1 MTIRAQVRTGLLWT
15 AGARLLSQV
24 FTWAI
29 TIIVIRLL
37 NPGDYGLLAMATV
50 FTAFLLLMAE
60 LGLGPAIV
68 QAPDIEEVG
77 LQRVFGAVL
86 LMNGILLLLL
96 YFAAPFIAAFFDES
110 RLTPIVRVL
119 ALQFV
124 PIAFSVIPNALLQRK
139 LDFRRQSLIAFLSAV
154 VSSVLTLVLAFAGLG
169 VWALVWGSVAAS
181 FCTAIALN
189 IVSPFKRWPR
199 VSLRGTRSLMV
210 FGGNVTASRL
220 LWFFYSQADVL
231 IAGRI
236 LGKELLGYYSLS
248 MHLASMPVQK
258 ISSIINEVAFPAFSR
273 VQGNRDVVVSNVL
286 KAFRVLCF
294 VGFPFFFGISSI
306 APEVVVLLL
315 GPQWT
320 SAIFPLQVLAL
331 IMPLRLISNF
341 LPSASDAIGRP
352 DVSVKNLAWACLI
365 MPIAFFIGSYWG
377 LVGMTLAWAFAFPIV
392 FLSNVTRA
400 LGALGLPVSAF
411 LRVAAVPAVS
421 SVCMY
426 AMVAAAR
433 TLTLQT
439 YSVGKLVALIAVG
452 VSTYA
457 ALVYAF
463 NRQGAREVAGM
474 LRA

>member
-60 LGLGPAIV
+60 LGLGPAVV
-68 QAPDIEEVG
+68 QAPDIDDAG

-86 LMNGILLLLL
+86 LMNGILLVLL
-96 YFAAPFIAAFFDES
+96 YFAAPFIAAFFDEP

-119 ALQFV
+119 SLQFV
-124 PIAFSVIPNALLQRK
+124 PIALSVIPNALLQRK
-139 LDFRRQSLIAFLSAV
+139 LDFRRQSLIAFFSAV
-154 VSSVLTLVLAFAGLG
+154 VSSVLTLVLAFAGLE
-169 VWALVWGSVAAS
+169 VWALVWGSVTAS

-189 IVSPFKRWPR
+189 IVSPFKLWPR
-199 VSLRGTRSLMV
+199 VSLRGTRNLMV

-231 IAGRI
+231 IAGRF

-273 VQGNRDVVVSNVL
+273 VQDNRDVVVSNVL

-315 GPQWT
+315 GPQWMP
-320 SAIFPLQVLAL
+320 AIFPLQVLAL

-365 MPIAFFIGSYWG
+365 MPTAFFIGSYWG
-377 LVGMTLAWAFAFPIV
+377 LVGMSLAWAFAFPIV

-400 LGALGLPVSAF
+400 LGALDLPVSAF

-426 AMVAAAR
+426 AMVAATR
-433 TLTLQT
+433 TLTLQA

-463 NRQGAREVAGM
+463 NRHGAREVVGM